1 MMVDDPYNNHHSVM
15 VVRLVEVTLA
25 DFLDPMIVLV
35 VMVLVVVDIEI
46 VVVVD
51 NVVKL
56 YG

>member
-1 MMVDDPYNNHHSVM
+1 M